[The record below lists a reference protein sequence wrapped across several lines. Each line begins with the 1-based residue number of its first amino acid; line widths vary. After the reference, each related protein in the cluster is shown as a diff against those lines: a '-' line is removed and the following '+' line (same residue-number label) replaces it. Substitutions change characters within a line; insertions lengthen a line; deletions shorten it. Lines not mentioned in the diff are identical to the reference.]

1 MKVLMLKRGETMQI
15 FETILIFLA
24 VVIASSLVHILLP
37 KIPLAFIQISFY
49 SNYPRYVIVYYTSS
63 RRVPF

>member
-1 MKVLMLKRGETMQI
+1 MQI

>member
-1 MKVLMLKRGETMQI
+1 MQI

-37 KIPLAFIQISFY
+37 KIPLAFY
-49 SNYPRYVIVYYTSS
+49 TNYTRYVTVYYPSS
-63 RRVPF
+63 RRIPF